1 MRLAAGDMPNTYY
14 MYGPTPDNDSPNWY
28 EFLYDGQTGAEI
40 NGSNI
45 TLHFMYGMRGDA
57 DLDDSN
63 GVIVASPGGPAIG
76 SDTDNDG
83 VPDLL
88 EDGGPNAGDGNDDG
102 IADSIQPHVVS
113 LLQEILDVYVV
124 LEADPAYSFREARD
138 QTFLLATNPSNKL
151 KGQNFTHGLFG
162 FRLTGLPVGGAAS
175 VRVILPDDIQ
185 PTSYYQ
191 LGSTPDNPE
200 QHWYSFLLKDDTGA
214 TFDANVVTLQ
224 FVDGGRGDND
234 LDANGVIEDPGGPA
248 VKAKISGSG
257 GGGGGAGCSLTH
269 GPSRYEQAGVWWLLL
284 FFLSV
289 CSVCRIIRR

>member
-45 TLHFMYGMRGDA
+45 TLHFMNGMRGDA

-63 GVIVASPGGPAIG
+63 GVVVASPGGPAIG
-76 SDTDNDG
+76 SDSDNDG

-124 LEADPAYSFREARD
+124 LEADPAYSFSEARD
-138 QTFLLATNPSNKL
+138 QTFLLATNPSSKPNHCI
-151 KGQNFTHGLFG
+151 N
-162 FRLTGLPVGGAAS
+162 PVNNLVKRPAS
-175 VRVILPDDIQ
+175 AP
-185 PTSYYQ
+185 
-191 LGSTPDNPE
+191 PDNATTRI
-200 QHWYSFLLKDDTGA
+200 LLWDWRSSSA
-214 TFDANVVTLQ
+214 
-224 FVDGGRGDND
+224 
-234 LDANGVIEDPGGPA
+234 
-248 VKAKISGSG
+248 
-257 GGGGGAGCSLTH
+257 
-269 GPSRYEQAGVWWLLL
+269 
-284 FFLSV
+284 
-289 CSVCRIIRR
+289 